1 MLAFLCRHAHF
12 LTIGNSDATR
22 KQSHDEKSLERSAYR
37 PYPEDRHRA
46 DDFSASRDRKPP
58 PAIPKQRINGLS
70 PSGVVWA
77 AAMVWIYWD
86 TFWSLFFRAIWLMT
100 IVSHPDAQ
108 IHRQVA
114 PMPM

>member
-22 KQSHDEKSLERSAYR
+22 KQSHYETSLERSAYR

-58 PAIPKQRINGLS
+58 PAIPKQRINGRS
-70 PSGVVWA
+70 PSGVVSSCGGLDLLGYVLVA
-77 AAMVWIYWD
+77 V
-86 TFWSLFFRAIWLMT
+86 F
-100 IVSHPDAQ
+100 Q
-108 IHRQVA
+108 HRS
-114 PMPM
+114 